1 MVKVA
6 RILCSLD
13 AKGIVAVS
21 LTEEGFLELAAGV
34 DHPGELLEVEEEAGD
49 DVEAVDEAQRE
60 EEAPSA
66 PRSRRR
72 RKNGVHNKSIS
83 KRRFSRSHAS

>member
-66 PRSRRR
+66 RSRRR